1 MSCHAIIWDNLL
13 FCCSLFLIFPLYTLV
28 YQCVNEIFHVNK
40 IFVACW
46 FSHRMILHEHFSV
59 SHNTKTIFSIYLTS
73 FMWPS
78 IYPILLNFFF
88 LLFEIGNGDYSYV
101 FIFVYLSLFFRIHS

>member
-88 LLFEIGNGDYSYV
+88 FTVRN
-101 FIFVYLSLFFRIHS
+101 RQW